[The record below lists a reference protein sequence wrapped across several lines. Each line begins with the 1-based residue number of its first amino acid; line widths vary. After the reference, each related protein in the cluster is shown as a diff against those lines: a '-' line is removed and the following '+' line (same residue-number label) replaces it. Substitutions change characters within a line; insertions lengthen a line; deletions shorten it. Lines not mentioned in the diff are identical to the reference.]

1 MTNKSALILA
11 AELPHFIRAEVKRPV
26 DKLKALNIKEI
37 KIPVGASTPF
47 SALHISDTHIARV
60 DNRDIER
67 KIKLASKRSKL
78 FPWGEHYFEE
88 AIRYAK
94 EHNMRSLEA
103 IHLLKD
109 GKIVYHINLLMW
121 SDEEKG
127 SLFCTNKDMIKRARN
142 DAKFHVQKKKQFFI
156 FRDMTEEYVPS
167 MRYVDEYEE

>member
-1 MTNKSALILA
+1 MNRRDFIHICGGVILA

-94 EHNMRSLEA
+94 EHDM
-103 IHLLKD
+103 LLLHTGD
-109 GKIVYHINLLMW
+109 LIDFV
-121 SDEEKG
+121 S
-127 SLFCTNKDMIKRARN
+127 
-142 DAKFHVQKKKQFFI
+142 
-156 FRDMTEEYVPS
+156 
-167 MRYVDEYEE
+167 